1 MKPGSLRKLTKTPGL
16 DLNEAS
22 AEKASLK
29 KLLMD
34 KKQEIGML
42 EGQAAK
48 VHEIR
53 ILLRRLI
60 EDFQDNR
67 HFTFVSNL
75 NELVNDD
82 KIDIQELVEIVRSG
96 INKLIDYHEKLA
108 ARYELELSKNL
119 FMLNQQVQQK
129 NEELEKERE
138 LLRDEE
144 AKSCHKKGIIKTI
157 SYDKLALQK
166 TIRMKRAALAR
177 HLESGAANQ
186 SKMEQTILK
195 LSQNEFKIKIGT
207 IASGDIFC
215 TEPKMKE
222 KIRTKFNA
230 DAIEMEGAA
239 IAQVCKL
246 NEIPFIVIR
255 SISDN
260 PNGKNEITFDQFL
273 EKASKR
279 CAEIINK
286 FLN

>member
-1 MKPGSLRKLTKTPGL
+1 MKENKYGIIAAMK
-16 DLNEAS
+16 E
-22 AEKASLK
+22 E
-29 KLLMD
+29 M
-34 KKQEIGML
+34 QEIKKIMQEIEEIKIKELIFFRGKINNNNVIL
-42 EGQAAK
+42 VEAGIGKVNAARVTQLMIDK
-48 VHEIR
+48 FEIER
-53 ILLRRLI
+53 II
-60 EDFQDNR
+60 N
-67 HFTFVSNL
+67 VGSAGSAN
-75 NELVNDD
+75 NEL
-82 KIDIQELVEIVRSG
+82 KIGDIVIGKRLVQHDFDITAFGHPKGFITNIGQYVESDSELI
-96 INKLIDYHEKLA
+96 
-108 ARYELELSKNL
+108 
-119 FMLNQQVQQK
+119 
-129 NEELEKERE
+129 
-138 LLRDEE
+138 
-144 AKSCHKKGIIKTI
+144 
-157 SYDKLALQK
+157 
-166 TIRMKRAALAR
+166 
-177 HLESGAANQ
+177 